1 MAYPA
6 FARSDHR
13 PFPMPTRRWS
23 WRQRWLDL
31 LFAHW
36 PVPKE
41 QLQAL
46 VPSELEV
53 QEFDG
58 TSWIGV
64 VPFRMEDVMLR
75 PLPALPGIS
84 AFPELNVRIYVEH
97 QGVPGVWFF
106 SLDASNWL
114 AVRAARTF
122 FHLPYFHSRMRCDA
136 DGEGIDYESTRRK
149 QPRGLSFRA
158 RYRPISGVYHAEPG
172 TLEHWLTER
181 YCLFARSPGGQL
193 FRGDIH
199 HLPWPLQRAEAE
211 IEVND
216 MTRPQ
221 GIELAGPPAHLHFA
235 RRIDV
240 AVWSLTRTQAS

>member
-1 MAYPA
+1 
-6 FARSDHR
+6 
-13 PFPMPTRRWS
+13 
-23 WRQRWLDL
+23 
-31 LFAHW
+31 
-36 PVPKE
+36 
-41 QLQAL
+41 
-46 VPSELEV
+46 
-53 QEFDG
+53 
-58 TSWIGV
+58 
-64 VPFRMEDVMLR
+64 
-75 PLPALPGIS
+75 
-84 AFPELNVRIYVEH
+84 
-97 QGVPGVWFF
+97 
-106 SLDASNWL
+106 
-114 AVRAARTF
+114 
-122 FHLPYFHSRMRCDA
+122 
-136 DGEGIDYESTRRK
+136 
-149 QPRGLSFRA
+149 
-158 RYRPISGVYHAEPG
+158 VYHAEPG

>member
-1 MAYPA
+1 MACCNLRGLPMAYPA

-122 FHLPYFHSRMRCDA
+122 FTC
-136 DGEGIDYESTRRK
+136 
-149 QPRGLSFRA
+149 
-158 RYRPISGVYHAEPG
+158 PISTPACAVTPMAKASTMSRLAASSRAGSPFEHAIDRSRACTTP
-172 TLEHWLTER
+172 
-181 YCLFARSPGGQL
+181 SPGRSSIG
-193 FRGDIH
+193 
-199 HLPWPLQRAEAE
+199 
-211 IEVND
+211 
-216 MTRPQ
+216 
-221 GIELAGPPAHLHFA
+221 
-235 RRIDV
+235 
-240 AVWSLTRTQAS
+240 